1 ARGRSVVVAR
11 GKLRDAALHV
21 DDAHQVLRR
30 PLTSGA
36 AGRRRS
42 DGGESRRRLA
52 KRFVPGPGEPSL
64 VAASRER
71 AVLVPL
77 AARQFVID
85 LEAVA
90 VGVREIYDDGHRVIG
105 DANGDGLVAQSS
117 IDLREVVERLHP
129 PGDVVQTDLALLRPG
144 G

>member
-1 ARGRSVVVAR
+1 M
-11 GKLRDAALHV
+11 
-21 DDAHQVLRR
+21 LRR
-30 PLTSGA
+30 RFKSGA

-90 VGVREIYDDGHRVIG
+90 VGVREIDADGHRVIG
-105 DANGDGLVAQSS
+105 DANGDGLVAESS
-117 IDLREVVERLHP
+117 IEDRKSV
-129 PGDVVQTDLALLRPG
+129 G
-144 G
+144 